1 MADEPARRPWAL
13 IVMGVSGSGKSTIAA
28 RLAQRLNFSYQD
40 GDSFHPAANIA
51 KMSAGHPLTDQD
63 RRPWLQAI
71 ADAIDRACV
80 AGEPCVIACSALK
93 RAYRDIL
100 VHGRD
105 DVRIIYLAGSQDLI
119 AQRLARRTHHFMPAG
134 LLESQFDTLEP
145 PQPDEHPVTV
155 SIDASIDAVVA
166 DIVRQLKL
174 AAADR
179 GANSRT
185 LS

>member
-1 MADEPARRPWAL
+1 MPCAL

-28 RLAQRLNFSYQD
+28 RLAQRMGLSYQD
-40 GDSFHPAANIA
+40 GDTFHPAGNVA

-63 RRPWLQAI
+63 RWPWLAAI

-80 AGEPCVIACSALK
+80 ARKPCVIACSALK

-100 VHGRD
+100 LPGRH
-105 DVRIIYLAGSQDLI
+105 DVRLIYLAGSRDLI
-119 AQRLARRTHHFMPAG
+119 AKRLALRHDHFMPPG

-155 SIDASIDAVVA
+155 TIDASIDAIVA
-166 DIVRQLKL
+166 DIVYQLNL

-179 GANSRT
+179 GANRRT